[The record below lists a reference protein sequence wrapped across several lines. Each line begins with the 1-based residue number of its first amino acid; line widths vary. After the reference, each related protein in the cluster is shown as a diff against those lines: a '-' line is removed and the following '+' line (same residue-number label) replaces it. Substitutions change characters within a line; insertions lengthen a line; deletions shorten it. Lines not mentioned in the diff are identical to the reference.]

1 MEIGDIDLYAHCKK
15 AKLNLIE
22 KSNICKNVKIITI
35 PRLQN
40 QYGYYI
46 HLDIFIEI
54 SKQKISL
61 ELEKS
66 SNCVILA

>member
-40 QYGYYI
+40 Q
-46 HLDIFIEI
+46 
-54 SKQKISL
+54 
-61 ELEKS
+61 
-66 SNCVILA
+66 